1 MESWAIFQQMQ
12 HEASEQRQQH
22 QSLHQILEEFN
33 IKTCDPQAQFLIN
46 QTDMFICAR
55 IEKWKESK
63 NILVFF

>member
-1 MESWAIFQQMQ
+1 MQ

-46 QTDMFICAR
+46 QTDMKFICAR
-55 IEKWKESK
+55 IEK
-63 NILVFF
+63 